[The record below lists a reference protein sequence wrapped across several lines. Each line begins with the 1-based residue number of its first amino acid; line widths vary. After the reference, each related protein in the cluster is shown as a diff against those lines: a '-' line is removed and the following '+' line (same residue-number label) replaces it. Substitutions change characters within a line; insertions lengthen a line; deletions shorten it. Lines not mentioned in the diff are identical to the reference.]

1 VSRRIADRFAH
12 CRVGDSFQSGRITW
26 HVVGIFDAHRTAYE
40 SEIWVDVD
48 EARSS
53 FKRDFYGSVLI
64 RPVDSAAA
72 ERVKE
77 RILTDKLLSLK
88 VVSETEYYREQTQ
101 SAELFRFLASF
112 LAIIMSVGAAFA
124 AMNTMY
130 AAVGARTREIGTL
143 RVLGIGRAG
152 ASGRRAGLRN
162 IPAAQFPVIGDVQPD
177 DICGSGVSISRHTAD
192 DAQGNRFCAGDRSAG
207 RVVAGAPRREKTR
220 A

>member
-1 VSRRIADRFAH
+1 
-12 CRVGDSFQSGRITW
+12 
-26 HVVGIFDAHRTAYE
+26 
-40 SEIWVDVD
+40 
-48 EARSS
+48 
-53 FKRDFYGSVLI
+53 
-64 RPVDSAAA
+64 VDSAAA

-143 RVLGIGRAG
+143 RVLGFRRSQIY
-152 ASGRRAGLRN
+152 ASFLLESVMLALLGGVLGC
-162 IPAAQFPVIGDVQPD
+162 VISLPLNSCHRG
-177 DICGSGVSISRHTAD
+177 
-192 DAQGNRFCAGDRSAG
+192 RSA
-207 RVVAGAPRREKTR
+207 RRHLRKWR
-220 A
+220 FSFASHRR